1 MAHHQ
6 EPQPLRP
13 AELRG
18 YGLRLR
24 PWQPEDA
31 GAVLRGLT
39 DPEFLRWNTQ
49 LRPVAD
55 LSDAEEFIR
64 TRADGWASG
73 AFAHFAVVED
83 GTVAGH
89 VGISMIEREMGS
101 AMVGYWVVPEARG
114 RGVAGRALELCTRWA
129 FDEVGLYRLG
139 LGHALGH
146 EVSCRVAERAGY
158 AFEGVLRGAMHE
170 SGRRDAFRDVHLHAR
185 LATDQPPSGYPSG
198 R

>member
-1 MAHHQ
+1 MAHRRG
-6 EPQPLRP
+6 PLRP

-18 YGLRLR
+18 HGLLLR
-24 PWQPEDA
+24 AWEPGDA
-31 GAVLRGLT
+31 DAVLRGLT

-49 LRPVAD
+49 LRSVTD
-55 LSDAEEFIR
+55 LSGAREFVR

-73 AFAHFAVVED
+73 DFAHYAVVE
-83 GTVAGH
+83 GGAVVGH
-89 VGISMIEREMGS
+89 VGLSMIEREMGS

-129 FDEVGLYRLG
+129 FDEVGLHRLG

-158 AFEGVLRGAMHE
+158 VFEGVLRGAMHE

-185 LATDQPPSGYPSG
+185 LATDPPPSGFRSG